1 MNWID
6 NHNIYNVLRKGEDK
20 MEKKNIKAL
29 HGIIAELE
37 NGKTISE
44 ALSVYYTKRKVLMPI
59 KENVRE
65 RNLDAIEFSARMN
78 NALKRQHL
86 FTFGDIYD
94 YIENGNKLS
103 DIKNVGLVSMK
114 DFCEKMLNY
123 HFDLLSADEKVNFLV
138 TFVEENKESLR
149 K

>member
-1 MNWID
+1 MK
-6 NHNIYNVLRKGEDK
+6 NIYNRLIDVLRKGEDK

-44 ALSVYYTKRKVLMPI
+44 ALSVYYTKRKVLIPI
-59 KENVRE
+59 KEKVR
-65 RNLDAIEFSARMN
+65 NCQLDIIEFSARMSN
-78 NALKRQHL
+78 GLKRQHL
-86 FTFGDIYD
+86 FTFGDVFD

-123 HFDLLSADEKVNFLV
+123 NFNLLSADEKVNFLI
-138 TFVEENKESLR
+138 TFVEENEESLR